1 MKEEVLLT
9 RQTIAELRNAA
20 LEAVK
25 VDLERQLSEEL
36 EKIDIQRKILTLLK
50 LLDRNNPVE
59 NETFSVLADL
69 SERMADGD
77 YDARVALIKYLT
89 GGS

>member
-1 MKEEVLLT
+1 MKEEILMP
-9 RQTIAELRNAA
+9 RRTIAELRIAA

-36 EKIDIQRKILTLLK
+36 EKIEIQRKILTLLK
-50 LLDRNNPVE
+50 LLDRNNPRE

-69 SERMADGD
+69 SERIADGD

-89 GGS
+89 VMP